1 MDAREPLQHEAIHI
15 AAHLEGIGIT
25 QRRFARMLGV
35 TDGMVSSY
43 LNGRK
48 SPGSKLIERIA
59 EVLSSEIEY
68 DSKMGWMIEVAK
80 KQIK

>member
-1 MDAREPLQHEAIHI
+1 
-15 AAHLEGIGIT
+15 
-25 QRRFARMLGV
+25 MLGV